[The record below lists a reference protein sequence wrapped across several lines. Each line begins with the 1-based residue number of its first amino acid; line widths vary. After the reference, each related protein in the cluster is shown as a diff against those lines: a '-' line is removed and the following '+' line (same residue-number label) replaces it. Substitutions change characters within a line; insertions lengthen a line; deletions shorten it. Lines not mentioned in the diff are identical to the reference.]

1 MKTKEK
7 SVTKICSFY
16 ANKWHLTTMLLPYIS
31 KMIENGYEIET
42 ILEDNIEENMKELTE
57 RLNINN
63 NTKKKILDINWTSNK
78 IEELKSIKNDKR
90 IVLIEGNIQKINQ
103 ANKYIEDNNKN
114 NISIINCFHVTQIED
129 NISEIL
135 STHDLILNTS
145 GNHEINKALN
155 P

>member
-1 MKTKEK
+1 METKEK
-7 SVTKICSFY
+7 CITKICSFY
-16 ANKWHLTTMLLPYIS
+16 ANKWHLTIMLLPYIS

-63 NTKKKILDINWTSNK
+63 NIKKKILDINWASNK
-78 IEELKSIKNDKR
+78 SEEIKSIKNDKQ
-90 IVLIEGNIQKINQ
+90 IVLIEGSIQKISQ
-103 ANKYIEDNNKN
+103 TNKYIEENNEK
-114 NISIINCFHVTQIED
+114 NISIINCYHVTQIED

>member
-1 MKTKEK
+1 METKEK
-7 SVTKICSFY
+7 SITKICSFY
-16 ANKWHLTTMLLPYIS
+16 ANKWHLTTMILPYIS

-57 RLNINN
+57 KININKD
-63 NTKKKILDINWTSNK
+63 TKKKILDINWTSNQMDNFK
-78 IEELKSIKNDKR
+78 TKNNEKQ
-90 IVLIEGNIQKINQ
+90 IILVEGSMSKINNI
-103 ANKYIEDNNKN
+103 NKYIEEKSEK
-114 NISIINCFHVTQIED
+114 NISIINCYHVTQIEN

-145 GNHEINKALN
+145 GNHKINKALN